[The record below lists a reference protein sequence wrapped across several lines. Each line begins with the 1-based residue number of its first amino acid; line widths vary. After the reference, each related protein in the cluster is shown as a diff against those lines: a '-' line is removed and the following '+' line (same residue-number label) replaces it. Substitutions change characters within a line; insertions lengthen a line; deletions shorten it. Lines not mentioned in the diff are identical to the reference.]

1 MSLGG
6 RIKDFW
12 REQHLF
18 EQRIVLAIVVIAT
31 LSMVLLLRL
40 GWLQI
45 VKHDYYTEL
54 AEGNQVRIEALPAPR
69 GVIYDRN
76 GVILAENQPA
86 YQLELVPEQVPDLDS
101 TLRRLAEIG
110 LLAEED
116 LDDVRRTIRS
126 RRGFDSVPIRLR
138 LTDEDMAK
146 FGVHRFEFPGVDIR
160 TRLARH
166 YPLGEIAVHA
176 IGYVGTISDS
186 DLKRIDREEYA
197 DRPLSEKSVW
207 KRPSK
212 MYFVVATGDARSWS
226 MHAADRST
234 SSVPCSLS

>member
-126 RRGFDSVPIRLR
+126 RRGFDSVPSRLR
-138 LTDEDMAK
+138 SSVCIDSNSRASTSARDSR
-146 FGVHRFEFPGVDIR
+146 VT
-160 TRLARH
+160 TRSVRSPSMPLAM
-166 YPLGEIAVHA
+166 
-176 IGYVGTISDS
+176 S
-186 DLKRIDREEYA
+186 
-197 DRPLSEKSVW
+197 
-207 KRPSK
+207 
-212 MYFVVATGDARSWS
+212 ARSP
-226 MHAADRST
+226 T
-234 SSVPCSLS
+234 PI

>member
-18 EQRIVLAIVVIAT
+18 EQRLVLAMVIIAA
-31 LSMVLLLRL
+31 LSVVLLLRL
-40 GWLQI
+40 GWLQL
-45 VKHDYYTEL
+45 VKHGYYTEL

-101 TLRRLAEIG
+101 TLRRLAAIG
-110 LLAEED
+110 LLEEED

-176 IGYVGTISDS
+176 
-186 DLKRIDREEYA
+186 DR
-197 DRPLSEKSVW
+197 KSV
-207 KRPSK
+207 
-212 MYFVVATGDARSWS
+212 V
-226 MHAADRST
+226 
-234 SSVPCSLS
+234 